1 MSIRLLVVLV
11 ASVVSFG
18 VAAKAHGRQL
28 RLERELAGYPHV
40 VFGGTNPPF
49 VEALWRQDRMRYWSQ
64 VAGLALLTVG
74 LFAVARSRG
83 WSWPFLG
90 GGGGAVAWLVVWG
103 APVVAFF
110 TCGVWSLARFLSAAP
125 GRAGTVEAEWVRSA
139 LVGSVGWFAAAL
151 VAAGGVVI
159 IGTRRVS

>member
-1 MSIRLLVVLV
+1 MSLRLLLVLV
-11 ASVVSFG
+11 ASVISFG

-28 RLERELAGYPHV
+28 RLERELAGHPHV

-49 VEALWRQDRMRYWSQ
+49 VEALWREDRIRYWST

-83 WSWPFLG
+83 WSWPFLEG
-90 GGGGAVAWLVVWG
+90 GGGSVAWLVVWG

-110 TCGVWSLARFLSAAP
+110 TCGVGSLARFLSAASAK
-125 GRAGTVEAEWVRSA
+125 AGAVEAEWVRSS
-139 LVGSVGWFAAAL
+139 LVGSVGWFAAVL
-151 VAAGGVVI
+151 VAAAGVVI